1 MKSTRLVKTLFAIF
15 ASFAASAT
23 LADEPAPD
31 ALGIPDDIEVVT
43 NAAPIVAETLFADG
57 STNTW
62 TQSDLTDALG
72 LMNRKYHRDI
82 ESSDGRA
89 QWHGKRLSEYYLAG
103 EDGTKR
109 LVQLYEDGFVWTNA
123 PQRVRV
129 HADPEAAAK
138 AKAAA
143 EKRRAEFERAHL
155 PPEVAALL
163 AARRAAATTNE
174 VTVTITP

>member
-1 MKSTRLVKTLFAIF
+1 MKSTRSTCSTRPNTLRLCISALIICGT
-15 ASFAASAT
+15 FAAP
-23 LADEPAPD
+23 ADEPAP
-31 ALGIPDDIEVVT
+31 
-43 NAAPIVAETLFADG
+43 AAPIIAETLFADG

-123 PQRVRV
+123 PQRVSV

-143 EKRRAEFERAHL
+143 EKHRAEFERAHL